1 MIEQDLSR
9 IASALEQIAQ
19 AMASP
24 SQITAGEPHPE
35 GTESRPLPTDIDTEA
50 TQAGNAD
57 DADHLKREKIK
68 VNLRLLGVAF
78 KDSARTGTLQKL
90 LDDKLASMPH
100 PEAMDSAEGEASK
113 ETEEPKEA
121 PKEAREP
128 ESETPKEAREPE
140 NEAPV
145 TRDDV
150 RMALIGLSAAKG
162 KDAALA
168 MLRKVGGAE
177 KLSDVAE
184 DRYAAIVKACKER
197 CDG

>member
-1 MIEQDLSR
+1 MIEQDLAR

-19 AMASP
+19 VMASP

-50 TQAGNAD
+50 AQAGNAD
-57 DADHLKREKIK
+57 DADHLRREDLKK
-68 VNLRLLGVAF
+68 SLRALGVAF

-113 ETEEPKEA
+113 ETEEPVGA
-121 PKEAREP
+121 
-128 ESETPKEAREPE
+128 ETA
-140 NEAPV
+140 

-150 RMALIGLSAAKG
+150 RMALIELSAAKG

-168 MLRKVGGAE
+168 TLRKVGGAE

>member
-1 MIEQDLSR
+1 MIEQDLAR

-19 AMASP
+19 VMAHP
-24 SQITAGEPHPE
+24 SQIVAGAPHPE
-35 GTESRPLPTDIDTEA
+35 GTESRPLPTDIDSQA
-50 TQAGNAD
+50 TQVGNAD
-57 DADHLKREKIK
+57 DADHLKREKLK
-68 VNLRLLGVAF
+68 RDLRALGVPF

-100 PEAMDSAEGEASK
+100 PEAMDAAEGETPA
-113 ETEEPKEA
+113 ETEEPKE
-121 PKEAREP
+121 
-128 ESETPKEAREPE
+128 TPA
-140 NEAPV
+140 
-145 TRDDV
+145 TRDDA
-150 RMALIGLSAAKG
+150 RMALVELSAAKG

-197 CDG
+197 CDA

>member
-1 MIEQDLSR
+1 MIEQDLAR

-19 AMASP
+19 AMSHPSP
-24 SQITAGEPHPE
+24 IMAGTPHPG
-35 GTESRPLPTDIDTEA
+35 GTESRPLPTDIDVRA
-50 TQAGNAD
+50 AQAGNAE
-57 DADHLKREKIK
+57 DAEHLKREQLKAD
-68 VNLRLLGVAF
+68 LRLLGVAF
-78 KDSARTGTLQKL
+78 KDSARTSTLQKL

-100 PEAMDSAEGEASK
+100 PESMDSAEGETPK
-113 ETEEPKEA
+113 ETEEPG
-121 PKEAREP
+121 
-128 ESETPKEAREPE
+128 SG
-140 NEAPV
+140 APV

-150 RMALIGLSAAKG
+150 RMALIELSAAKG

-197 CDG
+197 CNG

>member
-1 MIEQDLSR
+1 MIEQDLAR

-19 AMASP
+19 IMAG
-24 SQITAGEPHPE
+24 APHPG
-35 GTESRPLPTDIDTEA
+35 GTDSRPLPTDIDS
-50 TQAGNAD
+50 QAAPTGNAD
-57 DADHLKREKIK
+57 DADHLKRE
-68 VNLRLLGVAF
+68 NLKHDLRALGVPF

-90 LDDKLASMPH
+90 LDDRLASMPH
-100 PEAMDSAEGEASK
+100 PEAMDATEGETPA
-113 ETEEPKEA
+113 ETEEPRA
-121 PKEAREP
+121 PQEG
-128 ESETPKEAREPE
+128 SDPK

-150 RMALIGLSAAKG
+150 RLALIELSAAKG

-184 DRYAAIVKACKER
+184 DRYAELTKACKEQ
-197 CDG
+197 CNG

>member
-1 MIEQDLSR
+1 MIEQDLAR

-19 AMASP
+19 VMAHP
-24 SQITAGEPHPE
+24 SQIAVGNLQQVA
-35 GTESRPLPTDIDTEA
+35 TETKPLPTDIDS
-50 TQAGNAD
+50 QAAPTGNAD
-57 DADHLKREKIK
+57 DADHLTRENLKRD
-68 VNLRLLGVAF
+68 LRALGVPF
-78 KDSARTGTLQKL
+78 KDSARTSTLQKL
-90 LDDKLASMPH
+90 LDDKLAALPH
-100 PEAMDSAEGEASK
+100 SETEDAPKDATPQ
-113 ETEEPKEA
+113 ETEEPMND
-121 PKEAREP
+121 
-128 ESETPKEAREPE
+128 T
-140 NEAPV
+140 PV

-150 RMALIGLSAAKG
+150 RMALIELSAAKG

>member
-1 MIEQDLSR
+1 MIEQDLAR

-19 AMASP
+19 LMAHP
-24 SQITAGEPHPE
+24 SRIAVGNPQQVV
-35 GTESRPLPTDIDTEA
+35 TEIKPLPTDIDA
-50 TQAGNAD
+50 QAAPTGNAD
-57 DADHLKREKIK
+57 DADHLKREDLKQS
-68 VNLRLLGVAF
+68 LRTLGVAF

-100 PEAMDSAEGEASK
+100 PESMDATEGETPK
-113 ETEEPKEA
+113 ETEEPGASQEGS
-121 PKEAREP
+121 EP
-128 ESETPKEAREPE
+128 ES
-140 NEAPV
+140 EAPV

-177 KLSDVAE
+177 KLSDVVE
-184 DRYAAIVKACKER
+184 DRYAAIVKACKEQSN
-197 CDG
+197 G

>member
-1 MIEQDLSR
+1 MIEQDLAR

-19 AMASP
+19 VMASP
-24 SQITAGEPHPE
+24 SQITAGAPHPE
-35 GTESRPLPTDIDTEA
+35 GTESRPLPTDIDSQA

-57 DADHLKREKIK
+57 DADPLKRE
-68 VNLRLLGVAF
+68 NLKCDLRALGVPF

-100 PEAMDSAEGEASK
+100 PEAMDATEGETPK
-113 ETEEPKEA
+113 ETEEPKE
-121 PKEAREP
+121 
-128 ESETPKEAREPE
+128 TPKETEEPGS
-140 NEAPV
+140 EAPV

-150 RMALIGLSAAKG
+150 RMALIELSAAKG
-162 KDAALA
+162 KEAALA

-184 DRYAAIVKACKER
+184 ERYLAIVAACKER
-197 CDG
+197 CNG

>member
-1 MIEQDLSR
+1 MIEQDLAR
-9 IASALEQIAQ
+9 IAGALEQIAYV
-19 AMASP
+19 MAHP
-24 SQITAGEPHPE
+24 SQIAVGNLPQ
-35 GTESRPLPTDIDTEA
+35 GVTEIKPLPTDIDTEA
-50 TQAGNAD
+50 APAGNAD
-57 DADHLKREKIK
+57 DADHLRREDLKK
-68 VNLRLLGVAF
+68 SLRVLGVAF

-90 LDDKLASMPH
+90 LDDKLASTPH

>member
-1 MIEQDLSR
+1 MIEQDLAR

-19 AMASP
+19 VMAHP
-24 SQITAGEPHPE
+24 SQITAGAPHPE
-35 GTESRPLPTDIDTEA
+35 GTESRPLPTDIDSQA
-50 TQAGNAD
+50 AQAGNAD
-57 DADHLKREKIK
+57 DADHLKRE
-68 VNLRLLGVAF
+68 NLKRDLRALGVAF

-100 PEAMDSAEGEASK
+100 PEAMDATEGETPK
-113 ETEEPKEA
+113 ETEEPKE
-121 PKEAREP
+121 
-128 ESETPKEAREPE
+128 TPKETEEPGS
-140 NEAPV
+140 EAPV

-150 RMALIGLSAAKG
+150 RMALIELSAAKG

-184 DRYAAIVKACKER
+184 DRYAELTKACKEQSN
-197 CDG
+197 G

>member
-1 MIEQDLSR
+1 MIEQDLAR

-35 GTESRPLPTDIDTEA
+35 GTESRPLPTDIDSQA
-50 TQAGNAD
+50 AQAGNAD
-57 DADHLKREKIK
+57 DADHLKRE
-68 VNLRLLGVAF
+68 NLKCDLRALGVPF

-100 PEAMDSAEGEASK
+100 PETEGDAVTEPPQ
-113 ETEEPKEA
+113 ETEEPGSGA
-121 PKEAREP
+121 PA
-128 ESETPKEAREPE
+128 
-140 NEAPV
+140 

-150 RMALIGLSAAKG
+150 RMALIELSAAKG

-184 DRYAAIVKACKER
+184 DRYAAIVKACKEQSN
-197 CDG
+197 G

>member
-1 MIEQDLSR
+1 MIEQDLAR
-9 IASALEQIAQ
+9 IAGALEQIAQ
-19 AMASP
+19 VMASP

-35 GTESRPLPTDIDTEA
+35 GTESRPLPTDIDSQA

-57 DADHLKREKIK
+57 DADHLKRE
-68 VNLRLLGVAF
+68 NLKCDLRALGVPF

-100 PEAMDSAEGEASK
+100 PETEGDAAAEPPQ
-113 ETEEPKEA
+113 ETEEPVGA
-121 PKEAREP
+121 
-128 ESETPKEAREPE
+128 ETA
-140 NEAPV
+140 

-150 RMALIGLSAAKG
+150 RMALIELSAAKG

-184 DRYAAIVKACKER
+184 DRYAAIVKACKEQSN
-197 CDG
+197 G

>member
-1 MIEQDLSR
+1 MIEQDLTR
-9 IASALEQIAQ
+9 IANALEQIAQ
-19 AMASP
+19 VMASP

-50 TQAGNAD
+50 DQAGNAD
-57 DADHLKREKIK
+57 DADHLKRENLKRD
-68 VNLRLLGVAF
+68 LRLLGVAF
-78 KDSARTGTLQKL
+78 KDSVRTSTLQKL

-100 PEAMDSAEGEASK
+100 PEAMDATEGETPA
-113 ETEEPKEA
+113 ETEEPKE
-121 PKEAREP
+121 
-128 ESETPKEAREPE
+128 TPKEAQEHGS
-140 NEAPV
+140 EAPV

-150 RMALIGLSAAKG
+150 RMALIELSAAKG

>member
-1 MIEQDLSR
+1 MIEQDLAR

-19 AMASP
+19 VMAHP
-24 SQITAGEPHPE
+24 SQIAVGNLQQ
-35 GTESRPLPTDIDTEA
+35 GVTEIKPLPTDIDTEA
-50 TQAGNAD
+50 APTGNAD
-57 DADHLKREKIK
+57 DADHLKRE
-68 VNLRLLGVAF
+68 NLKCDLRALGVPF

-100 PEAMDSAEGEASK
+100 PEAMDATEGETPK
-113 ETEEPKEA
+113 ETEEPG
-121 PKEAREP
+121 
-128 ESETPKEAREPE
+128 S
-140 NEAPV
+140 EAPV

-150 RMALIGLSAAKG
+150 RMALIELSAAKG

-184 DRYAAIVKACKER
+184 DRYAAIVKACKEQSN
-197 CDG
+197 G

>member
-1 MIEQDLSR
+1 MIEQDLAR
-9 IASALEQIAQ
+9 IASALEQIAYV
-19 AMASP
+19 MAHP
-24 SQITAGEPHPE
+24 SQIAVGNLQQ
-35 GTESRPLPTDIDTEA
+35 GVTEIKPLPADIDSQA

-57 DADHLKREKIK
+57 DADHLKRE
-68 VNLRLLGVAF
+68 NLKCDLRALGVPF

-100 PEAMDSAEGEASK
+100 PE
-113 ETEEPKEA
+113 TEDAAVIEPPQECSD
-121 PKEAREP
+121 PK
-128 ESETPKEAREPE
+128 

>member
-1 MIEQDLSR
+1 MIEQDLAR

-35 GTESRPLPTDIDTEA
+35 GTESRPLPTDIDSQA
-50 TQAGNAD
+50 AQAGNAD
-57 DADHLKREKIK
+57 DADHLKRENLKRD
-68 VNLRLLGVAF
+68 LRLLGVAF
-78 KDSARTGTLQKL
+78 KDSVRTSTLQKL

-100 PEAMDSAEGEASK
+100 PEAMDATEGETPK
-113 ETEEPKEA
+113 ETEEPKE
-121 PKEAREP
+121 
-128 ESETPKEAREPE
+128 TPKETEEPGS
-140 NEAPV
+140 EAPV

-150 RMALIGLSAAKG
+150 RMALIELSAAKG

-184 DRYAAIVKACKER
+184 DRYAELTKACKEQSN
-197 CDG
+197 G

>member
-1 MIEQDLSR
+1 MIEQDLAR
-9 IASALEQIAQ
+9 IAGALERIAQ
-19 AMASP
+19 VMEGGSSLALGTLAYLKLAEEASI
-24 SQITAGEPHPE
+24 SK
-35 GTESRPLPTDIDTEA
+35 PLPTDIDTEA
-50 TQAGNAD
+50 AQAGNAD
-57 DADHLKREKIK
+57 DADHLRREDLKK
-68 VNLRLLGVAF
+68 SLRVLGVAF

-100 PEAMDSAEGEASK
+100 PEAMDATEGETPK
-113 ETEEPKEA
+113 ETEEPVGA
-121 PKEAREP
+121 
-128 ESETPKEAREPE
+128 ETA
-140 NEAPV
+140 

-150 RMALIGLSAAKG
+150 RMALIELSAAKG

-197 CDG
+197 CNG

>member
-9 IASALEQIAQ
+9 IAGALEQIAQ
-19 AMASP
+19 VMANPPQVS
-24 SQITAGEPHPE
+24 EFNPHLRYY
-35 GTESRPLPTDIDTEA
+35 GAAIPLPTDIDTEA
-50 TQAGNAD
+50 AQAGNAD
-57 DADHLKREKIK
+57 DADRLKRESLKCD
-68 VNLRLLGVAF
+68 LRALGVPF

-100 PEAMDSAEGEASK
+100 PEAMDATEGETPK
-113 ETEEPKEA
+113 ETEEPKE
-121 PKEAREP
+121 
-128 ESETPKEAREPE
+128 TPKETEEPGS
-140 NEAPV
+140 EAPV

-150 RMALIGLSAAKG
+150 RMALIELSAAKG

-184 DRYAAIVKACKER
+184 DRYAELTKACKEQSN
-197 CDG
+197 G

>member
-1 MIEQDLSR
+1 MIEQDLAR
-9 IASALEQIAQ
+9 IAGALEQIAQ
-19 AMASP
+19 VMASP

-35 GTESRPLPTDIDTEA
+35 GTESRPLPTDIDTKA
-50 TQAGNAD
+50 APTGNAD
-57 DADHLKREKIK
+57 DADHLKRE
-68 VNLRLLGVAF
+68 NLKCDLRALGVPF

-100 PEAMDSAEGEASK
+100 PGEMDATEGEASK

-121 PKEAREP
+121 PA
-128 ESETPKEAREPE
+128 
-140 NEAPV
+140 

-150 RMALIGLSAAKG
+150 RMALIELSAAKG
-162 KDAALA
+162 KDSALA

-197 CDG
+197 CNG

>member
-1 MIEQDLSR
+1 MIEQDLAR

-19 AMASP
+19 VMAHP
-24 SQITAGEPHPE
+24 SQITAGAPHPE
-35 GTESRPLPTDIDTEA
+35 GTESRPLPTDIDSQA

-57 DADHLKREKIK
+57 DADHLKRE
-68 VNLRLLGVAF
+68 NLKCDLRALGVPF

-100 PEAMDSAEGEASK
+100 PEAMGSAEGETPT
-113 ETEEPKEA
+113 ETEQ
-121 PKEAREP
+121 P
-128 ESETPKEAREPE
+128 EETPTETEQPE
-140 NEAPV
+140 ETPV

-150 RMALIGLSAAKG
+150 RMALIELSAAKG

-197 CDG
+197 CDA

>member
-1 MIEQDLSR
+1 MIEQDLAR

-19 AMASP
+19 VMAHP
-24 SQITAGEPHPE
+24 SQITAGAPHPE
-35 GTESRPLPTDIDTEA
+35 GTESRPLPTDIDSQA

-57 DADHLKREKIK
+57 DADHLKRE
-68 VNLRLLGVAF
+68 NLKRDLRALGVPF

-100 PEAMDSAEGEASK
+100 PEAMDATEG
-113 ETEEPKEA
+113 
-121 PKEAREP
+121 
-128 ESETPKEAREPE
+128 ETPKETEEPE

-150 RMALIGLSAAKG
+150 RMALIELSAAKG

-184 DRYAAIVKACKER
+184 DRYAELTKACKEQSN
-197 CDG
+197 G